1 MLKEQLD
8 ICLKWMR
15 LDGLFHDVV
24 DDPNTFVETN
34 LGQMLSYAIYRG
46 IQLGVLEKKYLEKAE
61 KMRAA
66 ALAKVD
72 RYGFVQDVAGAPRFD
87 RPGTSPEGQ
96 AFTLL
101 MEAARAAGMG

>member
-1 MLKEQLD
+1 MLA
-8 ICLKWMR
+8 
-15 LDGLFHDVV
+15 
-24 DDPNTFVETN
+24 
-34 LGQMLSYAIYRG
+34 YAIYRG
-46 IQLGVLEKKYLEKAE
+46 VQFGVLDRGYLDQAAV
-61 KMRAA
+61 MRRA

-101 MEAARAAGMG
+101 MEAARIAVMG